1 LARRDLLKRIKEL
14 EKIQKMRN
22 GGFVFISESKK
33 GLEYIEVNG
42 KDYLDHEALEVLR
55 TFSDDSIIIFDNID
69 ISWDRRTIS
78 DGFKE
83 MIFFPTVEDRIDYI
97 RVDEGIKPL
106 YHDESDPYH
115 TITRKE
121 WLASYK
127 NISPERDGMLP
138 ISSKQP
144 NPYEPIVEEKYPEP
158 WF

>member
-1 LARRDLLKRIKEL
+1 MVRRDLLKRVKEL
-14 EKIQKMRN
+14 KKIQKMRN

-42 KDYLDHEALEVLR
+42 KDYLDNEALAVLR

-69 ISWDRRTIS
+69 VSWDRRTIS
-78 DGFKE
+78 NGFKE

-97 RVDEGIKPL
+97 RVEKGIDPL
-106 YHDESDPYH
+106 YHDESDPYR
-115 TITRKE
+115 TISRKE

-138 ISSKQP
+138 ISSNQP
-144 NPYEPIVEEKYPEP
+144 NPYEPIVEEKYPE
-158 WF
+158 FRF